1 MWIKGKEDRKG
12 YFNLT
17 HLESGVR
24 KLLTATST
32 KDLQIRGS
40 DYLLTTNPNV
50 NREVVRYENFVVT
63 IPV

>member
-40 DYLLTTNPNV
+40 DYLLATRKEICYIAVSNK
-50 NREVVRYENFVVT
+50 
-63 IPV
+63 